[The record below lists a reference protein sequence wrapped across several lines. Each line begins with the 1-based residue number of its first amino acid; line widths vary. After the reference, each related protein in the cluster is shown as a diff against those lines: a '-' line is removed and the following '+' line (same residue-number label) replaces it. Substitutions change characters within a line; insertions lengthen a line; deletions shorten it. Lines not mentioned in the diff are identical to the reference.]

1 MASSATRWKRLYP
14 VEVKMLNRNV
24 SLLLGV
30 LLMAAPAIAQTQL
43 LLDPS
48 QAPITLKGGWERK
61 SVTSGHRANRGDI
74 AVKISKINSDGTFE
88 GRLDFFT
95 ASANPWCHAVDEP
108 IKEGRITAKGL
119 TVVASGGPPAVCG
132 MMTLEFKRDTDKYL
146 QGRLK
151 SEAGGRGV
159 PVWLDAPK

>member
-1 MASSATRWKRLYP
+1 MTSSATRWKRLYP

-24 SLLLGV
+24 SFLLGV

-61 SVTSGHRANRGDI
+61 SVTSAYKANRGDI

-88 GRLDFFT
+88 GKLDFLTTGRF
-95 ASANPWCHAVDEP
+95 CHAIDEP
-108 IKEGRITAKGL
+108 IKEGRITANGL
-119 TVVASGGPPAVCG
+119 TVVANGGPPAVCG
-132 MMTLEFKRDTDKYL
+132 MMTLEFKRGTEKYL
-146 QGRLK
+146 QGRLT
-151 SEAGGRGV
+151 SEAAGRGV
-159 PVWLDAPK
+159 PMWLDAPK